1 MDFDT
6 FLVKLKEASLSKEEF
21 VELTGTNMNTLKG
34 WATERQ
40 GRKVQHWVE
49 SWLNLY
55 MDNKKKDIDCN
66 YQINCRN

>member
-34 WATERQ
+34 WATERH
-40 GRKVQHWVE
+40 GRKVKHWVE

-55 MDNKKKDIDCN
+55 MDNKKKDIV
-66 YQINCRN
+66 IEALRR

>member
-6 FLVKLKEASLSKEEF
+6 FLIKLKEASLSKDEF
-21 VELTGTNMNTLKG
+21 VELTGTNRNTLKG

-55 MDNKKKDIDCN
+55 MDNKKKDIV
-66 YQINCRN
+66 IEALRK

>member
-6 FLVKLKEASLSKEEF
+6 FLIKLKEASLTKEEF

-34 WATERQ
+34 WATERN

-49 SWLNLY
+49 SWLSLY
-55 MDNKKKDIDCN
+55 MDNKKKNIV
-66 YQINCRN
+66 IEALRK

>member
-6 FLVKLKEASLSKEEF
+6 FLIKLKEASLTKEEF

-49 SWLNLY
+49 SWLHLY
-55 MDNKKKDIDCN
+55 MDNKKKDIV
-66 YQINCRN
+66 IEALRK

>member
-6 FLVKLKEASLSKEEF
+6 FLIKLKEASLSKEEF

-55 MDNKKKDIDCN
+55 TDNKKKEIV
-66 YQINCRN
+66 IEALRNL

>member
-6 FLVKLKEASLSKEEF
+6 FLVKLKEASLTKEEF

-34 WATERQ
+34 WATERN

-49 SWLNLY
+49 SWLSLY
-55 MDNKKKDIDCN
+55 MDNKKKNIV
-66 YQINCRN
+66 IEALRK

>member
-6 FLVKLKEASLSKEEF
+6 FLIKLKEASLSKEEF
-21 VELTGTNMNTLKG
+21 IELTGTNMNTLKG

-55 MDNKKKDIDCN
+55 IKNKEKDIV
-66 YQINCRN
+66 IKTLRS

>member
-6 FLVKLKEASLSKEEF
+6 FLIKLKEASLTKEEF

-34 WATERQ
+34 WATERN

-49 SWLNLY
+49 SWLHLY
-55 MDNKKKDIDCN
+55 MDNKKKDIV
-66 YQINCRN
+66 IEALRK

>member
-21 VELTGTNMNTLKG
+21 IELTGTNMNTLKG

-55 MDNKKKDIDCN
+55 IKNKEKDIV
-66 YQINCRN
+66 IKMLRS

>member
-6 FLVKLKEASLSKEEF
+6 FLIKLKEASLTKEEF

-49 SWLNLY
+49 SWLSLY
-55 MDNKKKDIDCN
+55 MDNKKKNIV
-66 YQINCRN
+66 IEALRK

>member
-6 FLVKLKEASLSKEEF
+6 FLIKLKEASLTKEEF

-34 WATERQ
+34 WATERN

-49 SWLNLY
+49 SWLSLY
-55 MDNKKKDIDCN
+55 MDNKKKDIV
-66 YQINCRN
+66 IEALRK

>member
-6 FLVKLKEASLSKEEF
+6 FLIKLKEASLTKEEF

-55 MDNKKKDIDCN
+55 MDNKKKDIV
-66 YQINCRN
+66 IEHLKG

>member
-6 FLVKLKEASLSKEEF
+6 FLIKLKEASLSKEEF

-49 SWLNLY
+49 SWLSLY
-55 MDNKKKDIDCN
+55 MDNKKKDIV
-66 YQINCRN
+66 IEALRK

>member
-6 FLVKLKEASLSKEEF
+6 FLIKLKEASLTKEEF
-21 VELTGTNMNTLKG
+21 VELTKTNMNTLKG

-55 MDNKKKDIDCN
+55 IDNKKKDI
-66 YQINCRN
+66 IIEALRK

>member
-1 MDFDT
+1 
-6 FLVKLKEASLSKEEF
+6 
-21 VELTGTNMNTLKG
+21 MNTLKG

-55 MDNKKKDIDCN
+55 IDNKKKDIV
-66 YQINCRN
+66 IEALRK